1 MADLIQY
8 EKNLYSKGYR
18 LIAGI
23 DEVGRGPLAGPFVV
37 GAVILDLEK
46 VFDALHREHTNNDVA
61 SRKVLGYKDINDS
74 KKVSGKKRSILSEF
88 ITKEAIA
95 YSIIEIS
102 PEQIDKDGLS
112 KVTQIAFYNAV
123 KKLNIKPDF
132 VLTDAFEI
140 KKLTKYTHI
149 RSVGVYG
156 GTNINP
162 QKQLVYDG
170 MDILVATPGRLM
182 DLAFCNVLRLKAVH
196 KLVIDEVDEMLDL
209 GFRSQLINLIEK
221 LPLKRQNL
229 MFSATMTDD
238 VENLITNT
246 FNHPMKIEVAA
257 HGTPIDKIIQ
267 KAYHVPNAN
276 TKLNLLKIGRMV
288 NLQNGGLFIEI

>member
-123 KKLNIKPDF
+123 KKLKIKPDF

-140 KKLTKYTHI
+140 KKLTK
-149 RSVGVYG
+149 
-156 GTNINP
+156 
-162 QKQLVYDG
+162 
-170 MDILVATPGRLM
+170 
-182 DLAFCNVLRLKAVH
+182 
-196 KLVIDEVDEMLDL
+196 E
-209 GFRSQLINLIEK
+209 SQLNIINGDAASITIGAASIIAK
-221 LPLKRQNL
+221 VYRDAI
-229 MFSATMTDD
+229 M
-238 VENLITNT
+238 VEMHKKYPHYG
-246 FNHPMKIEVAA
+246 FDKHKGY
-257 HGTPIDKIIQ
+257 GTKEHILAIQ
-267 KAYHVPNAN
+267 KWGICEIHRKSFAPI
-276 TKLNLLKIGRMV
+276 KLAK
-288 NLQNGGLFIEI
+288 